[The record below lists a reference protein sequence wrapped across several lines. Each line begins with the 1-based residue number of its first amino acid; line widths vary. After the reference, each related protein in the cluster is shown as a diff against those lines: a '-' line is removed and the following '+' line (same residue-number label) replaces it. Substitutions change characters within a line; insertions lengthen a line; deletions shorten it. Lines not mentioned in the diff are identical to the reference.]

1 VRSFQGRKKNGG
13 TRHLVGPHDH
23 LALSA
28 ALRAGWAIRAE
39 WMRRISRR
47 PGIFRPAEK
56 GNYAFVRQSN
66 CLDSVRPQDTDRAH
80 MGETAASADP
90 RTNVDNHNLLPLGL
104 IIVFGIFA
112 STMPQPQALGKL
124 PLQFLL
130 KNDVHITREQMA
142 AFFFWCG
149 LAWYLKPFAGI
160 LTDAL
165 PFFGT
170 RRRHYLL
177 FSSALTALS
186 WIGMGFLPH
195 TYSSLLL
202 GAMIVNLFM
211 VMASTVTGAY
221 LVEAG
226 QRMSATGRLT
236 ALRMVVYNF
245 CTLIQGPLGGLLAT
259 VGFIWATGANAALA
273 LTIFP
278 IAYIYLK
285 EQGAAQYRSSV
296 VFQNAG
302 QQLKTII
309 RSKNLWV
316 ALLFIALFYFSP
328 GFSTPLF
335 YMQTD
340 ELHFSKQAI
349 GNLGVF
355 SGAFAILAAILY
367 SQLIKRFHIRILL
380 LIAVAASACG
390 TLLYLFYSNWIR
402 AIWIESQNGF
412 LFAFAEIT
420 ILDLAARATPKG
432 CEGLG
437 YSLML
442 SVRNVALFGAD
453 VVGSYLA
460 DHKWPF
466 ANLVYLNAGTTAV
479 VLILVPLLPATL
491 MQSKDAALKKG
502 GSE

>member
-1 VRSFQGRKKNGG
+1 
-13 TRHLVGPHDH
+13 
-23 LALSA
+23 
-28 ALRAGWAIRAE
+28 
-39 WMRRISRR
+39 
-47 PGIFRPAEK
+47 
-56 GNYAFVRQSN
+56 
-66 CLDSVRPQDTDRAH
+66 
-80 MGETAASADP
+80 MGELGQSAIP
-90 RTNVDNHNLLPLGL
+90 PTKVANRNLLPLAL
-104 IIVFGIFA
+104 IIIFGIFA

-130 KNDVHITREQMA
+130 KNDVHVTRQQMA
-142 AFFFWCG
+142 SFFFWCG

-160 LTDAL
+160 LTDAF

-177 FSSALTALS
+177 FSSVLTALS
-186 WIGMGFLPH
+186 WIGMAFLPH
-195 TYSSLLL
+195 TYGALLL
-202 GAMIVNLFM
+202 GSMIVNLFM

-259 VGFIWATGANAALA
+259 VGFTWATGANAALA

-278 IAYIYLK
+278 IAYFYLK
-285 EQGAAQYRSSV
+285 EQRAAQNRRSV
-296 VFQNAG
+296 VFQAAG
-302 QQLKTII
+302 HQLKTIV
-309 RSKNLWV
+309 RSKNLWL

-355 SGAFAILAAILY
+355 GGASAILAAILY
-367 SQLIKRFHIRILL
+367 SQLIKRFPIRILL
-380 LIAVAASACG
+380 LVSIATSAAG
-390 TLLYLFYSNWIR
+390 TLLYLFYSSWIR
-402 AIWIESQNGF
+402 ALLIESQNGF
-412 LFAFAEIT
+412 FFGLAEIT

-442 SVRNVALFGAD
+442 SIRNIALFGAD

-479 VLILVPLLPATL
+479 VLILLPLLPAVL
-491 MQSKDAALKKG
+491 MQSKDAALSKG
-502 GSE
+502 NSDESPSGD

>member
-1 VRSFQGRKKNGG
+1 MGEI
-13 TRHLVGPHDH
+13 D
-23 LALSA
+23 ALSA
-28 ALRAGWAIRAE
+28 
-39 WMRRISRR
+39 
-47 PGIFRPAEK
+47 PGPKVENR
-56 GNYAFVRQSN
+56 S
-66 CLDSVRPQDTDRAH
+66 
-80 MGETAASADP
+80 
-90 RTNVDNHNLLPLGL
+90 LLPLAL
-104 IIVFGIFA
+104 IIIFGIFA

-130 KNDVHITREQMA
+130 KNDVHVTREQMA

-149 LAWYLKPFAGI
+149 LAWYLKPLAGI
-160 LTDAL
+160 LTDAF

-186 WIGMGFLPH
+186 WIGMAFVPH
-195 TYSSLLL
+195 TYGALLL

-211 VMASTVTGAY
+211 VMGSTVTGAY

-226 QRMSATGRLT
+226 QRMGATGRLT
-236 ALRMVVYNF
+236 ALRMIVYNF
-245 CTLIQGPLGGLLAT
+245 CTLIQGPLGGFFAT
-259 VGFIWATGANAALA
+259 VGFTWASGANAALA

-278 IAYIYLK
+278 IAFIYLK
-285 EQGAAQYRSSV
+285 EQRAAQDRSSV

-302 QQLKTII
+302 QQLRTIV

-355 SGAFAILAAILY
+355 SGAFAILAAVLY

-380 LIAVAASACG
+380 LMAVAASACG
-390 TLLYLFYSNWIR
+390 TLFYLFYSSWIP
-402 AIWIESQNGF
+402 AVLIESQNGF
-412 LFAFAEIT
+412 FFGLAEIT

-442 SVRNVALFGAD
+442 SIRNLALFGAD
-453 VVGSYLA
+453 IVGSYLA

-466 ANLVYLNAGTTAV
+466 PNLVYLNAGTTAI
-479 VLILVPLLPATL
+479 VLVLLPVLPSAL
-491 MQSKDAALKKG
+491 MQSKDAALNKG
-502 GSE
+502 DANEK

>member
-1 VRSFQGRKKNGG
+1 
-13 TRHLVGPHDH
+13 
-23 LALSA
+23 
-28 ALRAGWAIRAE
+28 
-39 WMRRISRR
+39 
-47 PGIFRPAEK
+47 
-56 GNYAFVRQSN
+56 
-66 CLDSVRPQDTDRAH
+66 
-80 MGETAASADP
+80 MGETSASGSQGKKADKRP
-90 RTNVDNHNLLPLGL
+90 LLPLGL

-130 KNDVHITREQMA
+130 KNDVQVTREQMA

-160 LTDAL
+160 LTDAF

-177 FSSALTALS
+177 FSSVLTALS
-186 WIGMGFLPH
+186 WIGMSFLPH
-195 TYSSLLL
+195 TYGALLF
-202 GAMIVNLFM
+202 GAMVVNLFM
-211 VMASTVTGAY
+211 VMASTVTGAF

-226 QRMSATGRLT
+226 QRMGATGRLT
-236 ALRMVVYNF
+236 ALRMFVSNL
-245 CTLIQGPLGGLLAT
+245 CALIQGPLGGLLAT
-259 VGFIWATGANAALA
+259 AGFAWAAGVNGALA

-278 IAYIYLK
+278 IAYIFLK
-285 EQGAAQYRSSV
+285 EPRAAQERSSV
-296 VFQNAG
+296 VLQNAG

-309 RSKNLWV
+309 RSKNLWM

-335 YMQTD
+335 YKQTD

-355 SGAFAILAAILY
+355 GGGFAILAAVLY
-367 SQLIKRFHIRILL
+367 GQLIKRVHIRVLL
-380 LIAVAASACG
+380 FIGVAVAAAG
-390 TLLYLFYSNWIR
+390 TLLYLFYSTWTR
-402 AIWIESQNGF
+402 ALFIESQNGF
-412 LFAFAEIT
+412 FFGFAELA

-442 SVRNVALFGAD
+442 SIRNVALFGAD

-460 DHKWPF
+460 DHNWPF
-466 ANLVYLNAGTTAV
+466 VNLVYLNAGTTAI
-479 VLILVPLLPATL
+479 VLILLPLLPAAL
-491 MQSKDAALKKG
+491 MRSRDTAP
-502 GSE
+502 SEASPDKTQPKFRGRMNDR

>member
-1 VRSFQGRKKNGG
+1 
-13 TRHLVGPHDH
+13 
-23 LALSA
+23 
-28 ALRAGWAIRAE
+28 
-39 WMRRISRR
+39 
-47 PGIFRPAEK
+47 
-56 GNYAFVRQSN
+56 
-66 CLDSVRPQDTDRAH
+66 
-80 MGETAASADP
+80 MGETDAFAVP
-90 RTNVDNHNLLPLGL
+90 RPKVENRSLLPLAL
-104 IIVFGIFA
+104 IIIFGIFA

-130 KNDVHITREQMA
+130 KNDVHVTREQMA

-149 LAWYLKPFAGI
+149 LAWYLKPLAGI
-160 LTDAL
+160 LTDAI

-186 WIGMGFLPH
+186 WIGMAFLPH
-195 TYSSLLL
+195 TYGALLL

-211 VMASTVTGAY
+211 VMGSTVTGAY

-226 QRMSATGRLT
+226 QRMGATGRLT

-245 CTLIQGPLGGLLAT
+245 CTLIQGPLGGFLAT
-259 VGFIWATGANAALA
+259 VGFTWASGANAALA

-278 IAYIYLK
+278 IAFIHLK
-285 EQGAAQYRSSV
+285 EQRAAQDRRSV

-302 QQLKTII
+302 QQLKTIL
-309 RSKNLWV
+309 RSKNLWL

-328 GFSTPLF
+328 GFGTPLF

-367 SQLIKRFHIRILL
+367 SQLIKRFHIRLL
-380 LIAVAASACG
+380 LLMAVAASAGG
-390 TLLYLFYSNWIR
+390 TLFYLFYSSWIP
-402 AIWIESQNGF
+402 AVLIESQNGF
-412 LFAFAEIT
+412 FFGMAEIT

-442 SVRNVALFGAD
+442 SIRNLALFGAD

-466 ANLVYLNAGTTAV
+466 PNLVYLNAGTTAV
-479 VLILVPLLPATL
+479 VLILLPLLPAAL
-491 MQSKDAALKKG
+491 MQSKDAALNKRDPNEK
-502 GSE
+502 

>member
-1 VRSFQGRKKNGG
+1 MAETDAFAVPRPKVENRS
-13 TRHLVGPHDH
+13 
-23 LALSA
+23 
-28 ALRAGWAIRAE
+28 
-39 WMRRISRR
+39 
-47 PGIFRPAEK
+47 
-56 GNYAFVRQSN
+56 
-66 CLDSVRPQDTDRAH
+66 
-80 MGETAASADP
+80 
-90 RTNVDNHNLLPLGL
+90 LLPLAL
-104 IIVFGIFA
+104 IIIFGIFA

-130 KNDVHITREQMA
+130 KNEVHVTREQMA

-160 LTDAL
+160 LTDAF

-177 FSSALTALS
+177 FSSALTALC
-186 WIGMGFLPH
+186 WIGMAFLPH
-195 TYSSLLL
+195 TYGALLL
-202 GAMIVNLFM
+202 GAMIVNLSM
-211 VMASTVTGAY
+211 VMGSTVTGAY

-226 QRMSATGRLT
+226 QRMGATGRLT
-236 ALRMVVYNF
+236 ALRMIVYNF
-245 CTLIQGPLGGLLAT
+245 CTLIQGPLGGFLAT
-259 VGFIWATGANAALA
+259 VGFTWATGANAALA

-278 IAYIYLK
+278 VAFIYLK
-285 EQGAAQYRSSV
+285 EQRVVQDRSSV

-302 QQLKTII
+302 QQLKTIM
-309 RSKNLWV
+309 RSPNLWL

-335 YMQTD
+335 YRQTD

-367 SQLIKRFHIRILL
+367 SQLIKRFPIRILL
-380 LIAVAASACG
+380 LLTVAASAGG
-390 TLLYLFYSNWIR
+390 TLFYLFYSSWIP
-402 AIWIESQNGF
+402 AVLIECQNGF
-412 LFAFAEIT
+412 FFGLAEIT

-442 SVRNVALFGAD
+442 SIRNVAIFGAD
-453 VVGSYLA
+453 IVGSYLA

-479 VLILVPLLPATL
+479 VLVLLPLLPAAL
-491 MQSKDAALKKG
+491 MRSKDAALIKRDTNEK
-502 GSE
+502 

>member
-1 VRSFQGRKKNGG
+1 
-13 TRHLVGPHDH
+13 
-23 LALSA
+23 
-28 ALRAGWAIRAE
+28 
-39 WMRRISRR
+39 MR
-47 PGIFRPAEK
+47 
-56 GNYAFVRQSN
+56 
-66 CLDSVRPQDTDRAH
+66 
-80 MGETAASADP
+80 ETAASADP

-390 TLLYLFYSNWIR
+390 TLLYVFYSNWIR

-420 ILDLAARATPKG
+420 ILDLAAR
-432 CEGLG
+432 
-437 YSLML
+437 
-442 SVRNVALFGAD
+442 VRLR
-453 VVGSYLA
+453 VV
-460 DHKWPF
+460 K
-466 ANLVYLNAGTTAV
+466 
-479 VLILVPLLPATL
+479 VLDTL
-491 MQSKDAALKKG
+491 
-502 GSE
+502 